1 MSVTKLSHCKP
12 GQTGVIKNIAGDGP
26 VIQRLL
32 ELGLIEGK
40 AIRVLRH
47 APFGDPISIEFEGMH
62 LALRAAEAQHLEI
75 LL

>member
-1 MSVTKLSHCKP
+1 MSVTNLSLCKP
-12 GQTGVIKNIAGDGP
+12 GQSGVIQSIAGDGP

-40 AIRVLRH
+40 SVRVLRK
-47 APFGDPISIEFEGMH
+47 APFGDPISIEFEGMR

-75 LL
+75 RL